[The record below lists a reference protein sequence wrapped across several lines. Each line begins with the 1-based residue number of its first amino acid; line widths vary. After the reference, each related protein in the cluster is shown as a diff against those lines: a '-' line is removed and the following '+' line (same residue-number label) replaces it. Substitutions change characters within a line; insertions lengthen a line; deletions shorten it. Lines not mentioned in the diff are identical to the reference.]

1 MNALYLAGAVALL
14 LTIILG
20 LAHVVRQ
27 PGRADSL
34 LAALLL
40 GTTGAALVLLLGRGL
55 GLDRA
60 LDIALVFA
68 LLAAV
73 LGVAFVL
80 RGWPEDDTADP
91 SAPARGADLPAAQGV
106 SRVESRGTRGQA
118 HRQLSSLAPRPSAP
132 QPESAAVAADQGD
145 AGLLSPDSAFNA

>member
-1 MNALYLAGAVALL
+1 MTAFYLVAALALL

-20 LAHVVRQ
+20 LAQVFRQ

-34 LAALLL
+34 LAAILF
-40 GTTGAALVLLLGRGL
+40 GTTGVALVLVLGKGL

-73 LGVAFVL
+73 LGAAFVL
-80 RGWPEDDTADP
+80 RGWPDDDSTEDHEP
-91 SAPARGADLPAAQGV
+91 
-106 SRVESRGTRGQA
+106 
-118 HRQLSSLAPRPSAP
+118 
-132 QPESAAVAADQGD
+132 
-145 AGLLSPDSAFNA
+145 